1 MISESYLKIAGGCA
15 AGRRMIS
22 DFASGDSGQSY
33 LFASTDTL
41 LCECIATAAV
51 IAENGERVR
60 RRIVSG
66 LCGDVL
72 TLGENGFRAEDADT
86 VISACRLS
94 PAELKRRAFLLIL
107 GDTNDAAQNK
117 LLKTLEEAPE
127 RSVFFVIAPSVKS
140 VLPTIASRLEVIE
153 PDAPDVESA
162 FAGETEE
169 NLPYA
174 LYGGGHD
181 LTEFDALLSGRKT
194 DALMRAV
201 RLAGILGPS
210 ARMLE
215 ATELIGDSR
224 SDMKD
229 TLMYFERIM
238 GDVMRCHGGVET
250 QTYGL
255 FNIKTLAEK
264 FPLNAMPEVL
274 RATREAV
281 SRTATGNRAAI
292 ADMFVITVSEVMYY
306 AKSSGR

>member
-51 IAENGERVR
+51 IAENGEWAR

-162 FAGETEE
+162 LRGKRRRTC
-169 NLPYA
+169 
-174 LYGGGHD
+174 
-181 LTEFDALLSGRKT
+181 R
-194 DALMRAV
+194 MRFTAADMIL
-201 RLAGILGPS
+201 RSSTRCLA
-210 ARMLE
+210 
-215 ATELIGDSR
+215 
-224 SDMKD
+224 
-229 TLMYFERIM
+229 
-238 GDVMRCHGGVET
+238 
-250 QTYGL
+250 
-255 FNIKTLAEK
+255 AEK
-264 FPLNAMPEVL
+264 RMRSCVRSGLPAYSV
-274 RATREAV
+274 RARV
-281 SRTATGNRAAI
+281 CWRRPSLSVTAGAI
-292 ADMFVITVSEVMYY
+292 
-306 AKSSGR
+306 